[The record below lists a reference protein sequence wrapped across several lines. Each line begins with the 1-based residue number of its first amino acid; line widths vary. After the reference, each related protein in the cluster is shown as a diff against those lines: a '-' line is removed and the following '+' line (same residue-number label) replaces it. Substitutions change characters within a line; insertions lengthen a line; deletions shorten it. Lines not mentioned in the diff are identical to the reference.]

1 MTILVPDRTGLPAD
15 VPDAAPPA
23 RRPDAVA
30 RVRRLAASVGTAVGG
45 VAVLVALWAVA
56 AWRTPQLPTPAKT
69 FAALGHLLSSPFYDH
84 GPNDKGIARQL
95 GSSLQR
101 VFEGFGLAAAVGIP
115 FGLLMGASRRA
126 WRGANPVVQLLR
138 PVSPLAWFPIWLVV
152 FKNAPRAAV
161 WVIFMTAL
169 WPIVLNAAAGAAAVP
184 RDHRN
189 VARVFR
195 FGRWAYVR
203 HVLVPDSLPSI
214 VTGLRQSMGVAWMV
228 IVAVEMLSVSS
239 GIGSFVWQEYNA
251 LDLAKVVAAIIL
263 IGAVGLLL
271 DLVFLRLGR
280 AVALDAEQA

>member
-1 MTILVPDRTGLPAD
+1 VDIGGADTPA
-15 VPDAAPPA
+15 PRRAALA
-23 RRPDAVA
+23 RA
-30 RVRRLAASVGTAVGG
+30 RRLAGSVATALAGIG
-45 VAVLVALWAVA
+45 VLVALWAVA

-69 FAALGHLLSSPFYDH
+69 LSALWHLLSSPFYDH
-84 GPNDKGIARQL
+84 GPNDKGIGRQL

-101 VFEGFGLAAAVGIP
+101 VFEGFGLAAIVGIP

-126 WRGANPVVQLLR
+126 WRAANPVVQLLR

-169 WPIVLNAAAGAAAVP
+169 WPIVLNAAAGAGAVP

-203 HVLVPDSLPSI
+203 HVLVPDALPSI

-251 LDLAKVVAAIIL
+251 LRMAKVVAAIIL
-263 IGAVGLLL
+263 IGVVGLVL
-271 DLVFLRLGR
+271 DLAFLRLGR
-280 AVALDAEQA
+280 AVALDGEQA

>member
-1 MTILVPDRTGLPAD
+1 
-15 VPDAAPPA
+15 
-23 RRPDAVA
+23 
-30 RVRRLAASVGTAVGG
+30 
-45 VAVLVALWAVA
+45 
-56 AWRTPQLPTPAKT
+56 
-69 FAALGHLLSSPFYDH
+69 
-84 GPNDKGIARQL
+84 
-95 GSSLQR
+95 
-101 VFEGFGLAAAVGIP
+101 
-115 FGLLMGASRRA
+115 
-126 WRGANPVVQLLR
+126 
-138 PVSPLAWFPIWLVV
+138 
-152 FKNAPRAAV
+152 V